1 MIRLTAETVAVSA
14 FRAIPLSFLLE
25 EKQMDNRQAA
35 EMETVEAAAA
45 AEAAALLLLFV
56 LYYPP
61 ISAAPPQ
68 SCHSC

>member
-1 MIRLTAETVAVSA
+1 MLPLPAETVVVTA
-14 FRAIPLSFLLE
+14 FRAFCLSFLRE
-25 EKQMDNRQAA
+25 EKQMDNRQVA